1 MISDVPSTSNHL
13 LFFYLYKIS
22 YSVLAEPWAG
32 RFFLHKTSA
41 QTLGLSCKT
50 NVSRLQKSSVCVWTW
65 FSSSSLLVP
74 VSTPTNSRQFQNPG
88 HSKKELLGWGTKKI
102 IIPRVARSHPIS
114 QQVLQRNVPKIP
126 HFCFSRQNVLRFLPQ
141 LKPRGK
147 RGKKICFLRGF
158 LFIRPCSSERRKSI
172 ILVELEIGENGG
184 MLMSVAHH
192 TGRGSSCIAHPRS
205 GAGGDP
211 AHPREIF
218 LGWDISMRPL
228 GGLVAKI

>member
-1 MISDVPSTSNHL
+1 MISDVPSTSNHP

-32 RFFLHKTSA
+32 RFFLQKTSA

-88 HSKKELLGWGTKKI
+88 HSKKELLGWGAKKI

-114 QQVLQRNVPKIP
+114 QQVLQRNVPKILLFP
-126 HFCFSRQNVLRFLPQ
+126 PKCIALSASTETARE
-141 LKPRGK
+141 KG
-147 RGKKICFLRGF
+147 GKKIVFSVDFSLSDRAALREGSPSFLW
-158 LFIRPCSSERRKSI
+158 SWK
-172 ILVELEIGENGG
+172 
-184 MLMSVAHH
+184 
-192 TGRGSSCIAHPRS
+192 
-205 GAGGDP
+205 
-211 AHPREIF
+211 
-218 LGWDISMRPL
+218 
-228 GGLVAKI
+228 